1 MKKSLVLSLLL
12 SLVSFLVLSP
22 LFWKLTS
29 YLHPIV
35 IVVLFFCI
43 FVIALFFVLLVRKET
58 IKLPFQLFS
67 LLLILYTIGLWILLF
82 LRPNNQDYNTMNL
95 IPFSTISF
103 YLSGEV
109 NWLISLYNIAANIGL
124 FILYGIFLKIKNYSQ
139 LTLLV
144 LPVLVIS
151 FIEVL
156 QFRTHRG
163 LLDIDDLILNLIG
176 VFLGYLFYPI
186 FKRIVKISS

>member
-1 MKKSLVLSLLL
+1 MKKSLVFSLLL
-12 SLVSFLVLSP
+12 SFVCFLISSP
-22 LFWKLTS
+22 MFWELMS

-43 FVIALFFVLLVRKET
+43 FVIALFFVLLIRKET

-67 LLLILYTIGLWILLF
+67 LLLILYTIGLLILLF

-109 NWLISLYNIAANIGL
+109 NWLISLYNLAANIGL
-124 FILYGIFLKIKNYSQ
+124 FILYGIFLRVINYSPF
-139 LTLLV
+139 TLLV

-156 QFRTHRG
+156 QFLTHRG
-163 LLDIDDLILNLIG
+163 LLDIDDLILNLLG
-176 VFLGYLFYPI
+176 VFFGYLFYPI
-186 FKRIVKISS
+186 FKRIVKMSF